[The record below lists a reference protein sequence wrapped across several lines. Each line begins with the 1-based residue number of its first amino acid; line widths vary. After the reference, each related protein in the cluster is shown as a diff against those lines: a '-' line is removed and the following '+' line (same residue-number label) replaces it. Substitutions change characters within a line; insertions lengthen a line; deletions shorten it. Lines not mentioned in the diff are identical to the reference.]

1 MAALKKGFSGM
12 KDNEVRK
19 FMILY
24 RRALIT

>member
-1 MAALKKGFSGM
+1 MAALKCGLSDM
-12 KDNEVRK
+12 KDNKVRK